1 MRQTRQHRMSYI
13 AKRFV
18 MFFSLICFMV
28 SPKEIG
34 KADAQVFILDDDE
47 FLMNDRAMAS
57 GDFPIPVP
65 PQGGSTGELDWTLPA
80 PLGDGLVPLLGL
92 GVAYLLGKKRKKE

>member
-1 MRQTRQHRMSYI
+1 MRQTRQHRLSYI

-18 MFFSLICFMV
+18 MLFSLICFMV

-34 KADAQVFILDDDE
+34 KADAQVFIMDEDE
-47 FLMNDRAMAS
+47 FMQSDRS
-57 GDFPIPVP
+57 ISYTPGLVPVP
-65 PQGGSTGELDWTLPA
+65 PQGGEAGELDWVYT

-92 GVAYLLGKKRKKE
+92 GVAYLLGRKRKKE

>member
-18 MFFSLICFMV
+18 MLFALICFMV

-34 KADAQVFILDDDE
+34 RVDAQVFILDDDE
-47 FLMNDRAMAS
+47 FMMNDRATATT
-57 GDFPIPVP
+57 FPIPVP
-65 PQGGSTGELDWTLPA
+65 PQGGTTGELDWTLPA

-92 GVAYLLGKKRKKE
+92 GVAYLLGRKRKKE